1 MAVATV
7 GFFDGVHIG
16 HRYFLQKLQ
25 TMAKELNTGSV
36 VFSFSVSPRRI
47 LHSDYIPQ
55 LLTTKEERLQLLQQ
69 TGVDR
74 VVMLDFERLQHL
86 TAHDFLCMI
95 HHDYGVDT
103 LLMGYDHRF
112 GSDGLTAFADYEKA
126 SVGTGVGLLQMEQ
139 YAEERVSST
148 LIRNLLSEGNV
159 EEANHL
165 LGYSYCIA
173 GKVVEGKHIGRTLGF
188 PTANIKLLSQDKLL
202 PMAGVYKVLVY
213 LQNESYAGLL
223 NIGTNPTVGNNRLS
237 IEVYIVG
244 FDKNIYGEPIEVHL
258 LSFVRKECRF
268 GSLEALQQQIKQ
280 DLASLHI
287 RQGADF

>member
-7 GFFDGVHIG
+7 GFFDGVHLG
-16 HRYFLQKLQ
+16 HRYLLQKLQ
-25 TMAKELNTGSV
+25 TMAKELNTASV

-95 HHDYGVDT
+95 HRDYGVDT

-139 YAEERVSST
+139 YAEEKVSST

-188 PTANIKLLSQDKLL
+188 PTANIALSDKDKLI
-202 PMAGVYKVLVY
+202 PASGVYTAEVMV
-213 LQNESYAGLL
+213 QNRYYKGLL
-223 NIGTNPTVGNNRLS
+223 NIGSNPTTGDNHLS
-237 IEVYIVG
+237 IEVYIIG
-244 FDKNIYGEPIEVHL
+244 FSGTVYGEPIT
-258 LSFVRKECRF
+258 VRMQRFLRHECKF
-268 GSLEALQQQIKQ
+268 DSLEALQAQIER
-280 DLASLHI
+280 DLAIAESDNRI
-287 RQGADF
+287 I

>member
-7 GFFDGVHIG
+7 GFFDGVHLG
-16 HRYFLQKLQ
+16 HCYLLQKLQ
-25 TMAKELNTGSV
+25 TMAKELNTASV

-95 HHDYGVDT
+95 HRDYGVDT

-126 SVGTGVGLLQMEQ
+126 SVGTGVELLQMEQ
-139 YAEERVSST
+139 YTEEKVSST
-148 LIRNLLSEGNV
+148 VVRCLLTEGKIA
-159 EEANHL
+159 EANRL
-165 LGYSYCIA
+165 LGYAYSLS
-173 GKVVEGKHIGRTLGF
+173 GTVVEGKHIGRTLGF
-188 PTANIKLLSQDKLL
+188 PTANIALSDKDKLI
-202 PMAGVYKVLVY
+202 PASGVYTAEVMV
-213 LQNESYAGLL
+213 QNRYYKGLL
-223 NIGTNPTVGNNRLS
+223 NIGSNPTTGDNHLS
-237 IEVYIVG
+237 IEVYIIG
-244 FDKNIYGEPIEVHL
+244 FSGTVYGEPITVCMQRFLRH
-258 LSFVRKECRF
+258 ECKF
-268 GSLEALQQQIKQ
+268 DSLEALQAQIER
-280 DLASLHI
+280 DLAIAESDNRI
-287 RQGADF
+287 I